1 MNTEM
6 FEVVNRNHDRKVSR
20 AKKKQK
26 VTLEDVAFLS
36 IVPIACMLM
45 ALVENLL

>member
-1 MNTEM
+1 MSTEM
-6 FEVVNRNHDRKVSR
+6 FEVVNRNHDRKMSR
-20 AKKKQK
+20 QKRKTK

-45 ALVENLL
+45 ALAENLL

>member
-1 MNTEM
+1 MSTEM
-6 FEVVNRNHDRKVSR
+6 FEVVNRNHDRKMS
-20 AKKKQK
+20 KQKRKTK

>member
-1 MNTEM
+1 MNTEL
-6 FEVVNRNHDRKVSR
+6 FATVNKNHDRKASR
-20 AKKKQK
+20 AKKKEK

-45 ALVENLL
+45 ALAENLL

>member
-1 MNTEM
+1 MNTEL
-6 FEVVNRNHDRKVSR
+6 FEAINRNHDRKVSR
-20 AKKKQK
+20 AKTREK

-36 IVPIACMLM
+36 VVPIACLLM

>member
-1 MNTEM
+1 MSTEL
-6 FEVVNRNHDRKVSR
+6 FEMVNRNHDRKASR
-20 AKKKQK
+20 TKKKEK

-36 IVPIACMLM
+36 IVPIACVLM

>member
-1 MNTEM
+1 MNTELFAM
-6 FEVVNRNHDRKVSR
+6 VNANHDRKASR
-20 AKKKQK
+20 AKTREK

>member
-1 MNTEM
+1 MSTEM
-6 FEVVNRNHDRKVSR
+6 FEVVNRNHDRKMSR
-20 AKKKQK
+20 QK
-26 VTLEDVAFLS
+26 RKTRVTLEDVAFLS

>member
-1 MNTEM
+1 MNIEM
-6 FEVVNRNHDRKVSR
+6 FEVVNRNHDRKMSR
-20 AKKKQK
+20 AKTKEK

-45 ALVENLL
+45 ALVEAIL

>member
-1 MNTEM
+1 MSTEM
-6 FEVVNRNHDRKVSR
+6 FEVVNRNHDRKMS
-20 AKKKQK
+20 KQKRKTK
-26 VTLEDVAFLS
+26 VTLEDVVFLS

>member
-1 MNTEM
+1 MSTEL
-6 FEVVNRNHDRKVSR
+6 FEMVNRNSDRKMSR
-20 AKKKQK
+20 QKRKSK

>member
-1 MNTEM
+1 MNTELFPM
-6 FEVVNRNHDRKVSR
+6 VNRNHDRKMSR
-20 AKKKQK
+20 QKRKTK

-36 IVPIACMLM
+36 VVPIACMLM

>member
-1 MNTEM
+1 MNTELFAM
-6 FEVVNRNHDRKVSR
+6 VNANHDRKVSR
-20 AKKKQK
+20 AKKKEK

-36 IVPIACMLM
+36 VVPIACMLM

>member
-6 FEVVNRNHDRKVSR
+6 FEVVNRNHDRKMSR
-20 AKKKQK
+20 QKRKSK

>member
-1 MNTEM
+1 MSTELFKM
-6 FEVVNRNHDRKVSR
+6 VNANHDRKMSR
-20 AKKKQK
+20 QKRKTK

-36 IVPIACMLM
+36 VVPIACMLM

>member
-1 MNTEM
+1 MSTEL
-6 FEVVNRNHDRKVSR
+6 FEMVNRNHDRKMSR
-20 AKKKQK
+20 QKRKAK